1 MNWGLRVLVMLSSV
15 CWVIAA
21 PSPMLAQSSCN
32 SFAVFAVGDGYNVQ
46 NNGFNLQGATQ
57 CVTVNSNGTN
67 WSVTTNAN
75 VPTNGA
81 PSGYPSIYAGCHWG
95 ACSPNQHGMPIQYT
109 SITSSP
115 TTWNVTPSPNGNWDI
130 AYDIWFNPNS
140 STSNNS
146 TGLELMVWINHMGSI
161 QPAGS
166 VVASNVTIGG
176 MTWNI
181 WRSGSTQN
189 SGTVSYVATSPTNS
203 FNFDL
208 LNIYR
213 DLVNRGYMSSNQWL
227 IDIEAGTE
235 VWTAGS
241 NFATNSFSACV
252 NCGGAPP
259 AAPTNLTAT
268 AASSSQ
274 INLSWTGSSGATS
287 YNVLR
292 STTNGGPYSQ
302 VASGV
307 TSTSF
312 SDTGL
317 AAGTT
322 YFYVVQACNSSGC
335 SGNSNQASATTP
347 SNSPPPAPTN
357 LTAAGQDSQVSLTWT
372 ASSGATS
379 YNVLR
384 STTNGGPYSQIASGV
399 TTTSYLDTGLTN
411 GTTYYYVVRAVNG
424 AGTSGN
430 SNQAS
435 ATPTTAISF
444 VRAAQ
449 HYNASGGSSIGATLA
464 NNAGH
469 SLVVACRQG
478 ADATSIS
485 GVTDSAGN
493 AYILVNKSSSGG
505 AGTRETAVYAATNI
519 PASSGNTVSC
529 NFASNLSAAEGIV
542 VLEFANVASVDASV
556 TSSSGSTS
564 VTSLSSGAL
573 TTTKNGDALIYAVT
587 TSGDETTWTPATGY
601 TIPANATNARQAVEY
616 AIAGAAGSKST
627 SLSWGVS
634 AVANGVFLALA
645 PSSSGSPPA
654 APTNLSA
661 APVSSSQIDL
671 SWTGSSGATS
681 YNALRSTTNGG
692 PYTQVAN
699 GVGSTSFSD
708 TGLVASTTYFY
719 VVQACNNN
727 GCSGNSNQASA
738 TTQASSSNC
747 HGGTQ
752 CLKGTLPSSQNYSNT
767 SQVANA
773 SSNQIYVA
781 SIWIKGSGSVQLYVK
796 NGNWGSTTLATV
808 QCTASS
814 SYTQCSTPSFSVG
827 SNTQLTFILQNSF
840 AGSGTVYLDDA
851 FLGIS
856 GGSNVLSNPG
866 FESGSTGWSISN
878 TSTWTIGHF

>member
-1 MNWGLRVLVMLSSV
+1 MNWVLRVLVTLSSV

-21 PSPMLAQSSCN
+21 PSPTLAQSSCN
-32 SFAVFAVGDGYNVQ
+32 AFAVFAVGGGYNVQ

-57 CVTVNSNGTN
+57 CITVNSSGTN
-67 WSVTTNAN
+67 WSVTTTAN

-95 ACSPNQHGMPIQYT
+95 TCSPNQHGMPIQYT

-213 DLVNRGYMSSNQWL
+213 DLVNRGYLSSNQWL

-235 VWTAGS
+235 IWTAGS

-287 YNVLR
+287 YNVMR
-292 STTNGGPYSQ
+292 STTSGGPYSQ

-322 YFYVVQACNSSGC
+322 YFYVVQACNGSGC

-357 LTAAGQDSQVSLTWT
+357 LIAAGQDSQVSLTWT

-384 STTNGGPYSQIASGV
+384 STTNGGPYSQIAGGV
-399 TTTSYLDTGLTN
+399 ATTSYLDTGLTN
-411 GTTYYYVVRAVNG
+411 GTTYYYVVQAVN
-424 AGTSGN
+424 ANGTSGN
-430 SNQAS
+430 SNQTS

-493 AYILVNKSSSGG
+493 AYTLVNKSSSDG

-542 VLEFANVASVDASV
+542 VLEFANVAS
-556 TSSSGSTS
+556 
-564 VTSLSSGAL
+564 SGAL

-587 TSGDETTWTPATGY
+587 TSGDETTWTPASGY

-634 AVANGVFLALA
+634 AVANGVYLALA
-645 PSSSGSPPA
+645 PSSGGTPPA

-699 GVGSTSFSD
+699 GVTSTSFSD

-738 TTQASSSNC
+738 TTQPSSSNC

-752 CLKGTLPSSQNYSNT
+752 CLKGTLPGSQNYSNT
-767 SQVANA
+767 SQVANV
-773 SSNQIYVA
+773 SSNQTYVA
-781 SIWIKGSGSVQLYVK
+781 RIWIKGSGSVQLYVK
-796 NGNWGSTTLATV
+796 NGNWGPTTLATV

-827 SNTQLTFILQNSF
+827 GNTQLTFILQDSF

-866 FESGSTGWSISN
+866 FESGSAGWSISN
-878 TSTWTIGHF
+878 TSTWIIGHF